1 MWDRQDLIEIMMKR
15 GMDELA
21 AAAKVDNCLS
31 YVKQEPLLAAMY
43 FHDMLK
49 LDFGYID
56 VKEIE
61 DGEAGYCKDSNEA

>member
-1 MWDRQDLIEIMMKR
+1 MWDRDELIEIIMMR
-15 GMDELA
+15 GLDELA
-21 AAAKVDNCLS
+21 AAIKVDKCLAQ
-31 YVKQEPLLAAMY
+31 VRQEPMLANMY
-43 FHDMLK
+43 FHDMLG